1 MDTQEISKKKREFY
15 NNPWFWIIVALVI
28 VVAIS
33 ASNNSGSSATSS
45 TGTQNTPTGICA
57 ADPQA
62 LKKEAFVPDY
72 KQLVKDPSPSQGTVA
87 TFTGQIVQIE
97 QSGNEGIMRLS
108 VTKESYGWSLSD
120 IVYVTYHQA
129 TNAVQGDVVSVTGKL
144 TGSQTYTSQANFQ
157 ITIPS
162 IDVCTVDTQPTTPA
176 QTTTSKP
183 KTTAPAPSTPSTPT
197 SQQTYTT
204 PSGATVNNSGG
215 VVTPPPAPPASWHT
229 VQTFSGQTQKN
240 TPQFTIQGSQWRI
253 TWQETGDGYF
263 GANAQSP
270 DGSNYCSIANLV
282 GPGSDSTYCYTSG
295 AYYVS
300 VNTANSWTIT
310 VEDYY

>member
-1 MDTQEISKKKREFY
+1 MEEIAPKKKG
-15 NNPWFWIIVALVI
+15 NVLKWTGIVLGVLVLLVI
-28 VVAIS
+28 IS
-33 ASNNSGSSATSS
+33 AASSGSSSS
-45 TGTQNTPTGICA
+45 GGSAAVPSDTGICGT
-57 ADPQA
+57 DPQA
-62 LKKEAFVPDY
+62 LKKEAFVPNY
-72 KQLVKDPSPSQGTVA
+72 KQLTKDPSVSQGTVA

-108 VTKESYGWSLSD
+108 VTKESYGWSLGD

-129 TNAVQGDVVSVTGKL
+129 TNAVNGDVVSVTGKL

-162 IDVCTVDTQPTTPA
+162 IDVCTVDTKSAAPPQTSTT
-176 QTTTSKP
+176 KP
-183 KTTAPAPSTPSTPT
+183 KTTAPAPSTSSNQP

-204 PSGATVNNSGG
+204 PSGATVNNSGN

-240 TPQFTIQGSQWRI
+240 TAPFTIQGSQWRI
-253 TWQETGDGYF
+253 SWQETGDGYF

-270 DGSNYCSIANLV
+270 DGGNYCSIANLV
-282 GPGSDSTYCYTSG
+282 GPGSDSTYCYG
-295 AYYVS
+295 AGTYYVS
-300 VNTANSWTIT
+300 VNTANLWTIT

>member
-1 MDTQEISKKKREFY
+1 MEETTPKKKGKVLK
-15 NNPWFWIIVALVI
+15 WVGIVLGVFVLLAI
-28 VVAIS
+28 IS
-33 ASNNSGSSATSS
+33 AAGSKSSGGSAAS
-45 TGTQNTPTGICA
+45 PDTGICGT
-57 ADPQA
+57 DPQA

-72 KQLVKDPSPSQGTVA
+72 KQLVKDPSASQGTVA

-120 IVYVTYHQA
+120 IVYVTYHQP
-129 TNAVQGDVVSVTGKL
+129 TTAVQGDVVSVTGKL
-144 TGSQTYTSQANFQ
+144 TGTQTYTSQANFQ

-162 IDVCTVDTQPTTPA
+162 IDVCGVDTQPAPQPAAPA

-183 KTTAPAPSTPSTPT
+183 KTTAPAPSTS
-197 SQQTYTT
+197 SSQSGQQTYTT
-204 PSGATVNNSGG
+204 PSGATVNNSGN

-229 VQTFSGQTQKN
+229 VASYSGQTQKN
-240 TPQFTIQGSQWRI
+240 TSPFTIKGSQWRI

-263 GANAQSP
+263 GADTEST

-282 GPGSDSTYCYTSG
+282 GPGSDATYCYKPGT
-295 AYYVS
+295 YYIS
-300 VNTANSWTIT
+300 VNTANSWTMT